1 MNIFS
6 YKERVHKASEPSNL
20 HKIMSI
26 IMDGMDTQHCNIPLE
41 QQSVFDKPLTQH
53 ITGSLM
59 HGHNSK
65 FYNN

>member
-1 MNIFS
+1 
-6 YKERVHKASEPSNL
+6 
-20 HKIMSI
+20 MSI
-26 IMDGMDTQHCNIPLE
+26 IIDGMDTQHCNIPLE

-65 FYNN
+65 FYNNNA